1 MQNATLQ
8 TISTA
13 RAILEMDI
21 FATDEDQYCAA
32 LCALNDLRF
41 GISDMATAVVVAE
54 LARNVSAHWDKAVK
68 HVTADEV
75 RVAIDVVDEVKSV
88 IARAARH

>member
-1 MQNATLQ
+1 MQNSTLQ

-13 RAILEMDI
+13 RAILAMDLH
-21 FATDEDQYCAA
+21 AVDEDQYCAA

-41 GISDMATAVVVAE
+41 GIADLDTANVVAQ
-54 LARNVSAHWDKAVK
+54 LAQDVSAQWDKAVK

-75 RVAIDVVDEVKSV
+75 RVAIDVVDEVKRV
-88 IARAARH
+88 IARAAKH

>member
-13 RAILEMDI
+13 RAILAMGI

-32 LCALNDLRF
+32 LCALNDLQF
-41 GISDMATAVVVAE
+41 CIADMDTANVVAK
-54 LARNVSAHWDKAVK
+54 LARDVSAQWDRAVK

-75 RVAIDVVDEVKSV
+75 QGAIYVADEVKRV